1 MSDGP
6 HTYLVADAV
15 VHNAKLGPGIGLASG
30 GLIASG
36 GVARLHEG
44 ERVVPAAQV
53 EDRGPAPSGVT
64 IETLTVNASSRTEG
78 RQAAKGLKDELKRF
92 DI

>member
-1 MSDGP
+1 LI
-6 HTYLVADAV
+6 T
-15 VHNAKLGPGIGLASG
+15 SG
-30 GLIASG
+30 GAA
-36 GVARLHEG
+36 VLHPG

-53 EDRGPAPSGVT
+53 EDRGPAPSGVSIQNLT
-64 IETLTVNASSRTEG
+64 INASSRAEG

>member
-1 MSDGP
+1 
-6 HTYLVADAV
+6 
-15 VHNAKLGPGIGLASG
+15 
-30 GLIASG
+30 LIASG

-53 EDRGPAPSGVT
+53 EDRGPAPSG
-64 IETLTVNASSRTEG
+64 ISIQNLTVNASSRAEG
-78 RQAAKGLKDELKRF
+78 RQAANALKDELKRF